1 MKKNSVLLL
10 IIVLAFIACNPAKRL
25 DHDFT
30 YFQNGLNS
38 IDKIKFTEP
47 LIRPNDL
54 LSIQVFSTTLNQEQ
68 AAVFNLANNGVPS
81 SSGNSLSQNNQNAT
95 GILVNENGDIFYPYI
110 GKLHVTGLTLLHLK
124 DSLQK
129 RLSDYVK
136 QPEVLVRI
144 INFKINVLGQVNQ
157 PGVKSFINTRV
168 TVLDA
173 ISAAGDL
180 NDLGKRS
187 EVLVLRE
194 ENGEIKHYNIDMRDA
209 KLYNSP
215 AFQLQQNDIVYVGP
229 TENKLRVV
237 KRNVNLDRDLS
248 ITTTILSMLTLT
260 ISIFFLFKK

>member
-30 YFQNGLNS
+30 YFQNGLNN

-47 LIRPNDL
+47 FIRPNDL

-68 AAVFNLANNGVPS
+68 AAVFNLANNGVPTN
-81 SSGNSLSQNNQNAT
+81 GGVASQNNQNAT
-95 GILVNENGDIFYPYI
+95 GILVNENGDIFYPYL
-110 GKLHVTGLTLLHLK
+110 GKLHVEGLTVIHLK
-124 DSLQK
+124 DSLQH

-136 QPEVLVRI
+136 APEVMVRI
-144 INFKINVLGQVNQ
+144 TNFKINVLGQVNQ
-157 PGVKSFINTRV
+157 PGVKSFVNTRV

-180 NDLGKRS
+180 NDLGKRN
-187 EVLVLRE
+187 EILVLRE
-194 ENGEIKHYNIDMRDA
+194 EKGEIRHYAIDLRDA

-229 TENKLRVV
+229 TDNKLRVV

>member
-1 MKKNSVLLL
+1 M
-10 IIVLAFIACNPAKRL
+10 ACNPAKRL

-54 LSIQVFSTTLNQEQ
+54 LNIQVYSTTLNQEQ
-68 AAVFNLANNGVPS
+68 AMVFNMANNGVPAI
-81 SSGNSLSQNNQNAT
+81 GGASQSQTAQNAA

-110 GKLHVTGLTLLHLK
+110 GKLHVAGLTVLHLK
-124 DSLQK
+124 DSLQQ

-136 QPEVLVRI
+136 APEVLVRI
-144 INFKINVLGQVNQ
+144 TNFKINVLGQVNQ
-157 PGVKSFINTRV
+157 PGVKGFVNTRV

-187 EVLVLRE
+187 DVLVLRE
-194 ENGEIKHYNIDMRDA
+194 VNGEIKHYNIDMRDA

-248 ITTTILSMLTLT
+248 ITTTFVSLLTLT
-260 ISIFFLFKK
+260 VSLFFLFKK